1 METTQNS
8 GRPLEGIRVVDL
20 TTVVLGPYASQLLAD
35 YGADVIKIEPPAGD
49 STRRTGHAA
58 EPGMAAGFI
67 GVNRNKR
74 SVVLDIK
81 KPEHKE
87 ALLALIDG
95 ADVFMHNIR
104 PQKLKGLGL
113 DSETLMARN
122 PRLIYVGL
130 HGFGEDGPYAGKP
143 AYDDIIQGLSGMAA
157 LGQMRDGS
165 PSFVPSVV
173 ADKTCGIYAAMA
185 ISMALV
191 GRAKNGQGHY
201 VEVPMFESMA
211 GFTLVEHMS
220 GNHFH
225 PPVGGLGYARLLT
238 EWRKPY
244 QTSDGYICAVPY
256 TDRHWEAFF
265 RACGMSELAEDDR
278 FRGIAART
286 RNIDTL
292 YKLLGEA
299 IASKS
304 TSYWLETLTELDVP
318 CSRLNTLSDLWTD
331 PHLQQTGF
339 FRDVPDADMEKI
351 QLTDA
356 PVRFNRTRVPF
367 TAPPRLG
374 QHTEE
379 VLGEIGIQLK
389 N

>member
-1 METTQNS
+1 
-8 GRPLEGIRVVDL
+8 
-20 TTVVLGPYASQLLAD
+20 
-35 YGADVIKIEPPAGD
+35 
-49 STRRTGHAA
+49 
-58 EPGMAAGFI
+58 
-67 GVNRNKR
+67 
-74 SVVLDIK
+74 
-81 KPEHKE
+81 
-87 ALLALIDG
+87 
-95 ADVFMHNIR
+95 
-104 PQKLKGLGL
+104 
-113 DSETLMARN
+113 
-122 PRLIYVGL
+122 
-130 HGFGEDGPYAGKP
+130 
-143 AYDDIIQGLSGMAA
+143 
-157 LGQMRDGS
+157 
-165 PSFVPSVV
+165 
-173 ADKTCGIYAAMA
+173 MA

-256 TDRHWEAFF
+256 TDGHWEAFF

-339 FRDVPDADMEKI
+339 FRDVPDADLEKI